1 MKRFASCAAFLWLSP
16 RRAFLPWTSNPRL
29 NLPTGCQSATDSTMS
44 SLSLPFE
51 TNDNQTASNVIRV
64 LALHGS
70 GGTGESIER
79 TLQRWNELLTQDDAC
94 RSESNST
101 LQITTVDG
109 HEPKEEGF
117 AWWYLPSGERSSTAE
132 YYSGFEIS
140 RSTVLD
146 ALSSVDRPPFDVVM
160 GHSQGAILIA
170 ALLALNAIPQH
181 PRVGYILN
189 GVAWPNPYTAE
200 LEALLLALPNDGT
213 PVKPPRV
220 LVLVGERDT
229 INTPDQGYRVITAL
243 KKAGFDVT
251 TLSHPGGH
259 SIPTRHDETWDA
271 IQAWL
276 RQSGYR

>member
-1 MKRFASCAAFLWLSP
+1 
-16 RRAFLPWTSNPRL
+16 
-29 NLPTGCQSATDSTMS
+29 MS
-44 SLSLPFE
+44 SSQPFE
-51 TNDNQTASNVIRV
+51 TDETLSTPDTIRV

-79 TLQRWNELLTQDDAC
+79 TLQRWNVLLQQDDAC
-94 RSESNST
+94 SAANNCT
-101 LQITTVDG
+101 LQISTVDG

-132 YYSGFEIS
+132 FYNGFEIS
-140 RSTVLD
+140 RATVLD
-146 ALSSVDRPPFDVVM
+146 ALVSAGPPPFDVVM

-170 ALLALNAIPQH
+170 ALLAQNAIPQH

-200 LEALLLALPNDGT
+200 LEALRLGET
-213 PVKPPRV
+213 HTKPPRV
-220 LVLVGERDT
+220 LVLVGERDA
-229 INTPDQGYRVITAL
+229 INTPDQAYRVIAAL
-243 KKAGFDVT
+243 EEAGFDVT

-259 SIPTRHDETWDA
+259 SVPTRPDETWDA

-276 RQSGYR
+276 RQPGYR